1 MKKHSVFI
9 LLWMFLIISAC
20 QDDKYPI
27 NSLADVSW
35 HLSSEHNNRNPI
47 IVPLN
52 KHLSLMDISQGELSH
67 IWEVTGEGIYFLK
80 GEMGYG
86 AVDYGPL
93 IDHSA
98 SNVTDNKTIHLYF
111 TKPGQH
117 QVRLRNTFAKQVSYT
132 YEETVN
138 GVKAKNTVYGKEENG
153 VFVVDTTF
161 MIDVYDP
168 ILVPMAKVY
177 LDPEC
182 TQEVET
188 GINED
193 GSNKQVTIE
202 YGDKLYF
209 KDASYDRPNVWNW
222 TCKQTGATA
231 EGENAAL
238 EFKKMSD
245 AATPLNVTLKIQRE
259 AVPNNKYIPTA
270 VAQDIILPLDII
282 VTPST
287 KPLSYDIKQ
296 LNQTTIQILLGN
308 AEFVPAKVA
317 EETIEKLH
325 LRYVNDYKNMSLI
338 EGTVDISSIAVDTKN
353 SSILN
358 ITLAENIYNT
368 DRLFFYCD
376 MLENITIDGRGLE
389 IAEPVEPNVVTT
401 YAEYFNEDFEDMATK
416 DDWYMVPGTGVVTD
430 VACEYQ
436 FGANNPDKTGLNVSD
451 KCFYV
456 NASTNDLGGKK
467 ITDALLSK
475 EFNGGTST
483 YTFRYKYKVTSG
495 AASGLTT
502 FFVLLDKGTQD
513 KTWTGVQNWETINN
527 TSLVWKQIQYTVKG
541 LSELENLRMSLRFNA
556 FHGEVYFDDFYFGNE
571 EVRPR
576 N

>member
-1 MKKHSVFI
+1 
-9 LLWMFLIISAC
+9 
-20 QDDKYPI
+20 
-27 NSLADVSW
+27 
-35 HLSSEHNNRNPI
+35 
-47 IVPLN
+47 
-52 KHLSLMDISQGELSH
+52 MDISQGELSH

-202 YGDKLYF
+202 YDDKLYF

-238 EFKKMSD
+238 EFKKMSN
-245 AATPLNVTLKIQRE
+245 TKMTEKQRIE
-259 AVPNNKYIPTA
+259 IVLAIRPKLQVMNKKLQRLGRAVKYTSFGDVWREI
-270 VAQDIILPLDII
+270 D
-282 VTPST
+282 
-287 KPLSYDIKQ
+287 
-296 LNQTTIQILLGN
+296 
-308 AEFVPAKVA
+308 
-317 EETIEKLH
+317 
-325 LRYVNDYKNMSLI
+325 
-338 EGTVDISSIAVDTKN
+338 EGTRPKVDKS
-353 SSILN
+353 
-358 ITLAENIYNT
+358 
-368 DRLFFYCD
+368 
-376 MLENITIDGRGLE
+376 
-389 IAEPVEPNVVTT
+389 
-401 YAEYFNEDFEDMATK
+401 
-416 DDWYMVPGTGVVTD
+416 D
-430 VACEYQ
+430 VAKACMRRWK
-436 FGANNPDKTGLNVSD
+436 AN
-451 KCFYV
+451 
-456 NASTNDLGGKK
+456 GK
-467 ITDALLSK
+467 
-475 EFNGGTST
+475 
-483 YTFRYKYKVTSG
+483 R
-495 AASGLTT
+495 
-502 FFVLLDKGTQD
+502 
-513 KTWTGVQNWETINN
+513 
-527 TSLVWKQIQYTVKG
+527 
-541 LSELENLRMSLRFNA
+541 
-556 FHGEVYFDDFYFGNE
+556 
-571 EVRPR
+571 
-576 N
+576 